1 MSTSESAPTDLVTE
15 IERRAQEL
23 DAAQERV
30 DEYGEAELQELA
42 DAYEAWMEMLDR
54 FQDQVTGDDGDIQ
67 TIVAFQSRIDEVMG
81 EISDDTLRYEIFE
94 ECDEYLQQKWFSDSD
109 FEHVYEQLE
118 PVGELVE
125 LLENRNEAREAYRE
139 ARKDLSF
146 RCDELAAE
154 LDELERLAALS
165 DADLDAPTERIRE
178 PIESYNDAV
187 TEAFREFYREESAR
201 TVVAFLE
208 QMGWYPLVEF
218 ESPPPEITEYIRND
232 PPGTEPVP
240 KLLEYSSYSR
250 SKLSH
255 YVDDPERLIRAVDHH
270 RAYFDKLDADALRID
285 WPPPTATELRWLCQ
299 ELTSAVDRI
308 DPSAVEPLRTV
319 RALPRETDY
328 ERLRNSAVVTGEL
341 SDEERRRLKSGSVE
355 AELEEIRAEYERLE
369 EALSEFPER

>member
-30 DEYGEAELQELA
+30 DEYGEAELQKLA

-109 FEHVYEQLE
+109 FEHVYERLE

-125 LLENRNEAREAYRE
+125 LLEDRNEAREAYRE
-139 ARKDLSF
+139 TRKNLSF
-146 RCDELAAE
+146 RRDELAAE

-178 PIESYNDAV
+178 PIDTYNEAV
-187 TEAFREFYREESAR
+187 TEAFREFYQTESAR

-208 QMGWYPLVEF
+208 EMEWYPLVAF
-218 ESPPPEITEYIRND
+218 ESPPPEITEYIRNY
-232 PPGTEPVP
+232 PPGTEPVS
-240 KLLEYSSYSR
+240 KLLEYGGYSR

-270 RAYFDKLDADALRID
+270 RAYFDKLDADPLRID

-299 ELTSAVDRI
+299 ELTSAVNRI
-308 DPSAVEPLRTV
+308 DPSVIEPLRAV

-328 ERLRNSAVVTGEL
+328 ERLRNSAVVTEEL

-355 AELEEIRAEYERLE
+355 DELEEVRAEYERVE

>member
-154 LDELERLAALS
+154 LDDLERLAALS

-178 PIESYNDAV
+178 PIETYNDAV
-187 TEAFREFYREESAR
+187 TESFREFYREESAR
-201 TVVAFLE
+201 TVVTFLE

-285 WPPPTATELRWLCQ
+285 WPPPTAAELRWLCQ
-299 ELTSAVDRI
+299 ELTSAVNRI
-308 DPSAVEPLRTV
+308 DSSAVEPLRTV

>member
-154 LDELERLAALS
+154 LDDLERLAALS

-187 TEAFREFYREESAR
+187 TESFREFYREESAR
-201 TVVAFLE
+201 TVVTFLE

-285 WPPPTATELRWLCQ
+285 WPPPTADELRWLCQ

>member
-1 MSTSESAPTDLVTE
+1 MSTSKPAETDLVAE

-30 DEYGEAELQELA
+30 DEYGETKLQELA
-42 DAYEAWMEMLDR
+42 DAYRAWTEMLDR

-81 EISDDTLRYEIFE
+81 KISADTLRYEIFE

-125 LLENRNEAREAYRE
+125 RLEDRNGAREAYRE
-139 ARKDLSF
+139 TRKELSF
-146 RCDELAAE
+146 RCEELAAE

-178 PIESYNDAV
+178 PIETYNEVV
-187 TEAFREFYREESAR
+187 TEAFRELYREESAR

-208 QMGWYPLVEF
+208 EMEWYPLVEF
-218 ESPPPEITEYIRND
+218 EPPPSEIADYIRND

-240 KLLEYSSYSR
+240 KLLEYGGYSR

-255 YVDDPERLIRAVDHH
+255 YVDDPERLVHAVDHH
-270 RAYFDKLDADALRID
+270 RAYFDKLDADPLRID

-299 ELTSAVDRI
+299 ELTSAVNRI
-308 DPSAVEPLRTV
+308 DPSAVESLRVV
-319 RALPRETDY
+319 RALPRETEY
-328 ERLRNSAVVTGEL
+328 ERLRNSAVVAEDL
-341 SDEERRRLKSGSVE
+341 SEEERRRLKSGSVE
-355 AELEEIRAEYERLE
+355 DELEEVRAEYERLE
-369 EALSEFPER
+369 AALSEFPER

>member
-1 MSTSESAPTDLVTE
+1 MSTSNPAETDLVDE

-30 DEYGEAELQELA
+30 DEHGERELQELA
-42 DAYEAWMEMLDR
+42 DAYGAWMEMLDR
-54 FQDQVTGDDGDIQ
+54 FQEQVTGDDGDIQ

-81 EISDDTLRYEIFE
+81 EISADTMQYEIFE

-125 LLENRNEAREAYRE
+125 LLEDRNEAREAYRE
-139 ARKDLSF
+139 TRKELSV
-146 RCDELAAE
+146 RYDELAAE

-178 PIESYNDAV
+178 PIETYNEAV
-187 TEAFREFYREESAR
+187 TVAFRELYRGESAR
-201 TVVAFLE
+201 TVVTFLE
-208 QMGWYPLVEF
+208 RMESYPLVEF
-218 ESPPPEITEYIRND
+218 ESPPPELTEYIRNY

-240 KLLEYSSYSR
+240 KLLEYSGYSR

-270 RAYFDKLDADALRID
+270 RAYFDKLDADPLRID

-299 ELTSAVDRI
+299 ELTSTVNRI
-308 DPSAVEPLRTV
+308 DPSAVEPLRAV
-319 RALPRETDY
+319 RALPGETEY
-328 ERLRNSAVVTGEL
+328 ERLRNSAVVAEEL
-341 SDEERRRLKSGSVE
+341 SKEERRRLKSGRVE
-355 AELEEIRAEYERLE
+355 EELEEVQAEYERVE
-369 EALSEFPER
+369 AALSEFPEP